1 MKRLAVSLAL
11 AACLA
16 APAVNPAL
24 GQQLRIG
31 LQEDPDILD
40 GAKNWT
46 FVGRLVMQALCDK
59 LVDIDTKANIVPMLA
74 TSWTATEDGRVLT
87 LTLREDATFH
97 DGEKVDAAAVK
108 FSLDRA
114 LTLPDSRRKSE
125 IAAIQ
130 AVEVRDAK
138 TVRIEMKQAFSPLL
152 AQFADRAGII
162 HSPKAVTAIGND
174 QFGTKPVCAGPYKFV
189 ERVAQDR
196 IVMERFDGYRDKDKF
211 PPGRLVFLPVPDT
224 TVRFANLRSGQLDMI
239 ERMSPNDVPA
249 AKADAK
255 LGLAQATSL
264 GYQGLTFNIAN
275 GDKAKGPFGANAKLR
290 QALDASID
298 RETLVQVVSGGI
310 FTPGNQPLPPSSPF
324 YVSDLPVP
332 KRDLAKARQL
342 VKESGVANPS
352 FTMLTPNTDIAKQAM
367 EIIQAMA
374 KEAGIDIKLQLIEF
388 VTMLEQT
395 RAGNFEADYV
405 GWSGRI
411 DPDGNIANLLSCKS
425 AGNDGRYCNDGVEK
439 LLQQA
444 QLSVDPAVRKK
455 SYDPAIRQILADLP
469 IIYLWHGTWLY
480 AFDARLKGFVAYPD
494 GIVRLNGVTLNK
506 S

>member
-1 MKRLAVSLAL
+1 MMRLAASLAL
-11 AACLA
+11 AALVA
-16 APAVNPAL
+16 SPFAQPASA
-24 GQQLRIG
+24 QQLRIG

-74 TSWTATEDGRVLT
+74 TSWVASEEGRVIT
-87 LTLREDATFH
+87 LTLREDALFH

-130 AVEVRDAK
+130 AVEVKDAK

-162 HSPKAVTAIGND
+162 HSPKAVAAIGND
-174 QFGTKPVCAGPYKFV
+174 QFGTRPVCAGPYRFV

-196 IVMERFDGYRDKDKF
+196 IVMERFEGYRDRDKF

-224 TVRFANLRSGQLDMI
+224 TVRVANLRSGQLDLI
-239 ERMSPNDVPA
+239 ERMSPNDVEQV
-249 AKADAK
+249 KANKA
-255 LGLAQATSL
+255 LGFASVTSL

-275 GDKAKGPFGANAKLR
+275 GEKAKGPFGADKRLR
-290 QALDASID
+290 AALDFAID

-324 YVSDLPVP
+324 YVADLPVP
-332 KRDLAKARQL
+332 KRDLAKARAL
-342 VKESGVANPS
+342 VRESGVANPS

-367 EIIQAMA
+367 EVIQAMA

-411 DPDGNIANLLSCKS
+411 DPDGNISNLLSCKS

-439 LLQQA
+439 LLREA
-444 QLSVDPAVRKK
+444 QLSVDPAIRKK
-455 SYDPAIRQILADLP
+455 SYDPAIRQILEDRP
-469 IIYLWHGTWLY
+469 ILYLWHGTWLY
-480 AFDARLKGFVAYPD
+480 AFNAGLKGFVAYPD

>member
-1 MKRLAVSLAL
+1 MKRLVASLAL
-11 AACLA
+11 AAAIA
-16 APAVNPAL
+16 APASA
-24 GQQLRIG
+24 QQLRIG

-74 TSWTATEDGRVLT
+74 TSWVSTEDGRVIT
-87 LTLREDATFH
+87 MTLREDAGFH

-125 IAAIQ
+125 IAAIK
-130 AVEVRDAK
+130 AVEARDAR
-138 TVRIEMKQAFSPLL
+138 TVRIEMGQAFSPLL

-162 HSPKAVTAIGND
+162 HSPKAVQAAGND
-174 QFGTKPVCAGPYKFV
+174 QFGQKPVCAGPYKFV
-189 ERVAQDR
+189 ERVPQDR
-196 IVMERFDGYRDKDKF
+196 IVMERFEGYRDKDKF

-224 TVRFANLRSGQLDMI
+224 TVRVANLRSGQLDLI
-239 ERMSPNDVPA
+239 ERMSPNDVDQV
-249 AKADAK
+249 KANKA
-255 LGLAQATSL
+255 LGFASVTSL
-264 GYQGLTFNIAN
+264 GYQGLTFNLAN
-275 GDKAKGPFGANAKLR
+275 GEKAKGPIGANVKLR
-290 QALDASID
+290 QALDAAID
-298 RETLVQVVSGGI
+298 RETLVQVVSSGI

-324 YVSDLPVP
+324 YVADLPVV
-332 KRDLAKARQL
+332 KRDVAKARQL

-367 EIIQAMA
+367 EVIQAMA
-374 KEAGIDIKLQLIEF
+374 REAGIDIKIQTIEF
-388 VTMLEQT
+388 VTMLQQT
-395 RAGNFEADYV
+395 REGNFEADYV

-425 AGNDGRYCNDGVEK
+425 AGNDGRYCNQQVEK
-439 LLQQA
+439 LLQDA

-455 SYDPAIRQILADLP
+455 SYDPAVRQILADLP

-480 AFDARLKGFVAYPD
+480 AFDARLKGFVPYPD

>member
-1 MKRLAVSLAL
+1 MKRLLIALSVAAVVAS
-11 AACLA
+11 
-16 APAVNPAL
+16 PASA
-24 GQQLRIG
+24 QQLRIG

-87 LTLREDATFH
+87 MTLREDAVFH
-97 DGEKVDAAAVK
+97 DGEKLDAAAVK

-114 LTLPDSRRKSE
+114 LTMPDSRRKSE

-130 AVEVRDAK
+130 AVEVKDAK

-162 HSPKAVTAIGND
+162 HSPKAVQAAGND
-174 QFGTKPVCAGPYKFV
+174 QFGNKPVCAGPYKFV

-196 IVMERFDGYRDKDKF
+196 IVMERFEGYRDKDKF

-224 TVRFANLRSGQLDMI
+224 TVRVANLRSGQLDLI
-239 ERMSPNDVPA
+239 ERMSPNDVEQV
-249 AKADAK
+249 KANKA
-255 LGLAQATSL
+255 LGFASATSL

-275 GDKAKGPFGANAKLR
+275 GDRAKGPFGANVKLR
-290 QALDASID
+290 QALDAAID
-298 RETLVQVVSGGI
+298 RETLVNVVSGGI
-310 FTPGNQPLPPSSPF
+310 FTPGNQPVPPSSPF

-332 KRDLAKARQL
+332 KRDVAKARQL
-342 VKESGVANPS
+342 VKDSGVANPS

-367 EIIQAMA
+367 EVIQAMA
-374 KEAGIDIKLQLIEF
+374 REAGIDIKIQTIEF
-388 VTMLEQT
+388 VTMLQQT
-395 RAGNFEADYV
+395 REGRFEADYV

-425 AGNDGRYCNDGVEK
+425 AGNDGRYCNEQVEK

-444 QLSVDPAVRKK
+444 QLSVDPAVRK
-455 SYDPAIRQILADLP
+455 
-469 IIYLWHGTWLY
+469 
-480 AFDARLKGFVAYPD
+480 
-494 GIVRLNGVTLNK
+494 
-506 S
+506 